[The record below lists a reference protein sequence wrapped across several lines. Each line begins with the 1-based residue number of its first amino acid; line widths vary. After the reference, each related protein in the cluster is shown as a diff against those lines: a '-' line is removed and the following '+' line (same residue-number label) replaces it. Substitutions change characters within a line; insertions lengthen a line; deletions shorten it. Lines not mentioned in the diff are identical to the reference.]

1 MATQTGYKASELGMI
16 PQDWDVV
23 ELGKV
28 IKSITSGVSVNSID
42 EINKFPHGYHVLKT
56 SCVANGYFDSS
67 YAKSILPNEIF
78 RAKNSVK
85 KGNLI
90 VSRMNTPLLVGEL
103 GYTKKDEPKIFLPDR
118 LWQVEIKEDL
128 ANTQFLSFLLSYP
141 LFAKVL
147 KETAT
152 GTSDSMKNISKNNF
166 SSLNIY
172 LPPLS
177 EQTAIATALSDT
189 DALISSLQALIAKK
203 KAIKLSAMQNL
214 LSGKIRLPEFALRLD
229 GSPKTTRQTE
239 LGCVPEDWAVVELG
253 DVGKTYGG
261 LSGKNKSDFDRG
273 DSFYVPFTNVMANLE
288 VDKNQLGKV
297 EVNEKQNAVLEG
309 DLLFNGSSETPEE
322 VCFASFVNF
331 SLPNLFLNSFCFGFR
346 LTKNTI
352 SPKYLAY
359 WFRSEI
365 GRKTIA
371 FMSQGSTRYNIS
383 KSEFVKLKLV
393 MPSKPEQTA
402 IAQLLSDM
410 DAEIESLEGR
420 LKKTQSLKQG
430 MMQALLTGKIRL
442 PLE

>member
-78 RAKNSVK
+78 HAKNSVK

-189 DALISSLQALIAKK
+189 DALISSLQTLIAKK
-203 KAIKLSAMQNL
+203 QAVKLAAMQNL
-214 LSGKIRLPEFALRLD
+214 LSGKIRLPAFAQRPD
-229 GSPKTTRQTE
+229 G
-239 LGCVPEDWAVVELG
+239 
-253 DVGKTYGG
+253 
-261 LSGKNKSDFDRG
+261 
-273 DSFYVPFTNVMANLE
+273 
-288 VDKNQLGKV
+288 
-297 EVNEKQNAVLEG
+297 
-309 DLLFNGSSETPEE
+309 
-322 VCFASFVNF
+322 
-331 SLPNLFLNSFCFGFR
+331 
-346 LTKNTI
+346 
-352 SPKYLAY
+352 
-359 WFRSEI
+359 
-365 GRKTIA
+365 
-371 FMSQGSTRYNIS
+371 
-383 KSEFVKLKLV
+383 
-393 MPSKPEQTA
+393 
-402 IAQLLSDM
+402 
-410 DAEIESLEGR
+410 
-420 LKKTQSLKQG
+420 
-430 MMQALLTGKIRL
+430 
-442 PLE
+442 